1 MPGWGFESDRKH
13 LDEGDR
19 GRRER
24 SRWTNGEN
32 AAAIM
37 IRRAMGDETLAT
49 CRNLDERVQRPSA
62 GVAGATSMHGGKG
75 VPVTALQMVSTVGA
89 TDAEHTDVA
98 HSESACYG

>member
-1 MPGWGFESDRKH
+1 
-13 LDEGDR
+13 
-19 GRRER
+19 
-24 SRWTNGEN
+24 
-32 AAAIM
+32 M

-62 GVAGATSMHGGKG
+62 GSHRRDKHAWREK